1 MFVARSARPR
11 ACCGPAVASPSQTAS
26 PIPTWTAPLAMTCA
40 CTGCIAGALTRGQF
54 AAQLHAAGFTNV
66 TIEETHR
73 VHAAAA
79 AAIIR
84 ARVPGW

>member
-1 MFVARSARPR
+1 
-11 ACCGPAVASPSQTAS
+11 
-26 PIPTWTAPLAMTCA
+26 MTCA